1 MGEALAL
8 VSALFFGTAH
18 FLSGLLARR
27 LDSSAVALIGQL
39 GGTALMLLVAPW
51 SAAPHISGG
60 ALGWGALSG
69 VGTGIGVAFLYRG
82 VSGGRFSVVV
92 PLSDV
97 AAVALPVLIGVAL
110 LGDRPQLWAWYGI
123 AAAPP
128 ALWLIARSGRA
139 DEDGSD
145 SDSDSDNCSSDSRRG
160 RGIASG
166 AHHGLA
172 AGLGF
177 ALQFVALAQA
187 DPAAG
192 LWPLVAGR
200 AASVLV
206 LLPLVARRPARPRL
220 SAGSVWGCLIAGSL
234 GTLGITLYTL
244 ATREQLLSLTVVLTA
259 LYPAVP
265 VLLGVAVL
273 RERLTRLQGAG
284 LVCAAA
290 SMALISLS

>member
-39 GGTALMLLVAPW
+39 GGTVLMLLVAPW
-51 SAAPHISGG
+51 SAAPHITGG

-82 VSGGRFSVVV
+82 VSSGRFSVVV

-145 SDSDSDNCSSDSRRG
+145 SCSSSSSSRSS

-206 LLPLVARRPARPRL
+206 LLPLVARRPALPRL
-220 SAGSVWGCLIAGSL
+220 SAGSVWGCLGAGSL

>member
-39 GGTALMLLVAPW
+39 GGTVLMLLVAPW
-51 SAAPHISGG
+51 SAAPHITGG

-110 LGDRPQLWAWYGI
+110 LGDRPHLWAWYGI

-128 ALWLIARSGRA
+128 ALWLIARSARA
-139 DEDGSD
+139 DENGSGIGSD
-145 SDSDSDNCSSDSRRG
+145 SDSS

-220 SAGSVWGCLIAGSL
+220 SAGSVWGCLGAGSL

-244 ATREQLLSLTVVLTA
+244 AAREQLLSLAVVLTA